1 MEFKNN
7 TAPSSLSLSS
17 SSTAT
22 NLNKYISENS
32 EIMLSN
38 ETNSS
43 SPISFQLSSSSLST
57 PIQSLPQPNLINNNA
72 SLQSYLNNNHNNNL
86 SKTDT
91 HIINSKT
98 SNYTTPINDNKPI
111 KKYHIQHKQQQQH
124 QPALPVEV
132 LKLINSKTLINDQ
145 DLTVS
150 SVSPL
155 SNASSSDLSSSSFAS
170 SSNSMLCHQT
180 QSLAHLDNDDFSIT
194 TASTTATHS
203 QAQSPPVVVR
213 QVANVRERQRTES
226 LNEAF
231 EKLRRSVPTL
241 PSDKL
246 SKIQT
251 LKLASYYI
259 EFMHDILGTSV
270 EKRHSINLN
279 ALASSSTSSNKTAAT
294 SKLKDSQN
302 HSESGVKKR
311 KLNNKQTL
319 SRSMGEDK
327 HVSMSTMIGNNQSIE
342 NSNKINNVLTHN
354 DNYEYFLSQNQSSH
368 HPCLQ
373 LNSHPQADSYVY
385 SYGQFENNN
394 NNAFSYSQFQYE
406 YY

>member
-17 SSTAT
+17 STT
-22 NLNKYISENS
+22 NLNKYMSENS

-43 SPISFQLSSSSLST
+43 SPISFQLSSSLST

-98 SNYTTPINDNKPI
+98 SNYNTPINDNKPI
-111 KKYHIQHKQQQQH
+111 KKYHIQHKQQEQQ
-124 QPALPVEV
+124 PLPVEV

-170 SSNSMLCHQT
+170 SSNSMLCNQT

-194 TASTTATHS
+194 TSTTATHS

-270 EKRHSINLN
+270 EKRHSLNLN
-279 ALASSSTSSNKTAAT
+279 ALTTSSISSNKTAPT

-302 HSESGVKKR
+302 HSESSVKKR

-319 SRSMGEDK
+319 TLSRSIGEDK
-327 HVSMSTMIGNNQSIE
+327 HVSMSTMIGNNQSNE
-342 NSNKINNVLTHN
+342 NSNKISNILTQN
-354 DNYEYFLSQNQSSH
+354 DSYEYFLSQNQSSN

-385 SYGQFENNN
+385 SSYGQFESNN